1 MFKNWIETFTAEKN
15 IDLGT
20 ELAVEGPSGTN
31 YIPVACLIEAMVS
44 APSHEQRGI
53 RDMIVRIDFANG
65 DVLDYFRHLARAIAI

>member
-1 MFKNWIETFTAEKN
+1 MFKNWIETFAAEKN
-15 IDLGT
+15 ILDT